1 MAMKLDQVTEYN
13 NINFLI
19 QKSCRKRRRITSSRS
34 LFLKKKKKKALYE
47 VKASAMQLNFNIFQK
62 LSTWYRIKTNNMRF
76 YVIDSGIYILLTDKT
91 SWLSW
96 LLDILGNIGI
106 AIAGQPGYDVINF
119 EINVIFLIKPFF

>member
-1 MAMKLDQVTEYN
+1 MTMKLDQVTEYN

-34 LFLKKKKKKALYE
+34 LFFKQKKKKALYE

>member
-1 MAMKLDQVTEYN
+1 MTMKLDQVTEYN

-34 LFLKKKKKKALYE
+34 LFFKKKKKKALYE

-76 YVIDSGIYILLTDKT
+76 YIIDSGIYILLTDKT
-91 SWLSW
+91 SWSSW

>member
-1 MAMKLDQVTEYN
+1 MTMKLDQVTEYN

-34 LFLKKKKKKALYE
+34 LFLKKKKKEALYE

-76 YVIDSGIYILLTDKT
+76 YIIDSGIYILLTDKT

>member
-1 MAMKLDQVTEYN
+1 MTMKLDQVTEYN